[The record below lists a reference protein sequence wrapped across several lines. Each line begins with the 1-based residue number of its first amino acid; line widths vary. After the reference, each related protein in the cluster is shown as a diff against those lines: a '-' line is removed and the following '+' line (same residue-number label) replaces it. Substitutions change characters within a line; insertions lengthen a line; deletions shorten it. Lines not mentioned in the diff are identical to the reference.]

1 MVNYRQIRPFVPNW
15 IRELVTKDNIA
26 FIVDRQ
32 IYSDHF
38 FELIRHIIQHISND
52 LMRVELEN
60 RNDMEQKP
68 YYYKMKKLAL
78 QIGQRISFDFLT
90 HFKDERSSMGV
101 ITRSMSTIFLYSDW
115 QYNFCGDKADEP
127 SILCQF
133 LQDYYIKDRCE
144 NFMHLMLKCPDATA
158 RYNIGKLTSE
168 LLNRSFKL
176 VGQCS
181 EDGEKRYHPKV
192 TLLR

>member
-1 MVNYRQIRPFVPNW
+1 
-15 IRELVTKDNIA
+15 
-26 FIVDRQ
+26 
-32 IYSDHF
+32 
-38 FELIRHIIQHISND
+38 
-52 LMRVELEN
+52 
-60 RNDMEQKP
+60 
-68 YYYKMKKLAL
+68 
-78 QIGQRISFDFLT
+78 
-90 HFKDERSSMGV
+90 MGV